1 MAIFVRI
8 QKYGTMLSSLLVKNY
23 RCLKY
28 LKVDQFSHVNLITG
42 ENNTGKSTL
51 LEAISLFISQGEVGW
66 IFKLLSERGEYYR
79 SESDSDNTTF
89 NLKSLSSLFYDR
101 QVLVDDEG
109 SSITITT
116 NGSEDVASSLT
127 IRIVEMGSQH
137 SLGLEVVNASQK
149 VVMPL
154 FIDHPS
160 RFYCNIE
167 SLFPFQLV
175 RTSTN
180 YKLNEQLWDK
190 IILTEK
196 EDFTIEALKIVD
208 PNIERLAFIQIDASG
223 YRKPVVKL
231 RGRDAVIPLS
241 GMGDGINRVLSI
253 ILALVN
259 CSNGILLIDEF
270 ENGLHHHVQHKLW
283 EVIFSMASKLGIQV
297 FATTHSNDCIYTFEQ
312 LLNDD
317 VHIND
322 GKLIRLDNRDGKI
335 VQVEFD
341 PEEMRIATEQRINLR

>member
-1 MAIFVRI
+1 
-8 QKYGTMLSSLLVKNY
+8 MLSSILVRNY
-23 RCLKY
+23 RCLKF

-51 LEAISLFISQGEVGW
+51 LEAISLLVSQGEIGW

-79 SESDSDNTTF
+79 PESDNDNTAF

-101 QVLVDDEG
+101 LVAVDDVEN
-109 SSITITT
+109 SIAISAS
-116 NGSEDVASSLT
+116 GSEGVDSSLS
-127 IRIVEMGSQH
+127 IRVVEMGNQH
-137 SLGLEVVNASQK
+137 ALGLEVANAGQK
-149 VVMPL
+149 AIMPL

-160 RFYCNIE
+160 RFYCNIKP
-167 SLFPFQLV
+167 SYPFQLV

-180 YKLNEQLWDK
+180 YRLNEQLWDQ

-196 EDFTIEALKIVD
+196 ENFTIEALRIVD

-231 RGRDAVIPLS
+231 KGRDGIVPLS

-253 ILALVN
+253 VLALVN
-259 CSNGILLIDEF
+259 CINGVLLVDEF
-270 ENGLHHHVQHKLW
+270 ENGLHYRVQHKLW
-283 EVIFSMASKLGIQV
+283 EVIFSMANKLDVQV
-297 FATTHSNDCIYTFEQ
+297 FATTHSNDCINTFEQ

-322 GKLIRLDNRDGKI
+322 GKLIRLDNKDGKI